1 MKTEWKVDDKEYEKQ
16 SILFEKFDIDKYNNA
31 AKAYEDLPNSEKSNY
46 KGMDSY
52 IKKDYGISLLPSN
65 LKYMRLMK
73 EANLRIKSDK
83 IPEILNIDPILDKR
97 MVRDLLSSLENVEYI
112 KNLYKEKNLM

>member
-16 SILFEKFDIDKYNNA
+16 SILFEKCDIDEYNNA
-31 AKAYEDLPNSEKSNY
+31 AEVYKALPKSEKSKY

-52 IKKDYGISLLPSN
+52 IDEVCGISLSSSN
-65 LKYMRLMK
+65 FKYIRLMK

-83 IPEILNIDPILDKR
+83 IPEILNIDGSKKG
-97 MVRDLLSSLENVEYI
+97 SS
-112 KNLYKEKNLM
+112 K